1 MADMQDLIK
10 QKKAKDKARQ
20 VRRTRGD
27 VFTVDGKKF
36 KEGQSR
42 ELLDGTKVRTLKEF
56 YGNLKTGKG
65 SFYAQRVSD
74 GKKIK
79 VRPTDFKPAGPGA
92 TAFVEKEKKDIPR
105 GTSTFQETKK
115 RIGDTISEKINRGI
129 IKTKEELRNHP
140 EYKKIKSPRIKND
153 MVRLLV
159 SKGGDASYKPVE
171 KIIEKPVQPAPVRQP
186 SAREKY
192 DQQIKDQR
200 SMSPGP
206 YYKKYKMPLTATVP
220 KPTSKVD
227 RAASGAA
234 SGARN
239 VIRGKGGFG
248 KNVLKRFASGGMV
261 NARNGAFIEIENR
274 FSKRTL
280 PGKKRTTRIY

>member
-1 MADMQDLIK
+1 MADMQDQIK
-10 QKKAKDKARQ
+10 QRKAEDKARQ
-20 VRRTRGD
+20 VKRTRGD

-36 KEGQSR
+36 KEGQTR
-42 ELLDGTKVRTLKEF
+42 QLLDGTKVRTLKEF

-65 SFYAQRVSD
+65 SFYAQRISD
-74 GKKIK
+74 GRKIK

-105 GTSTFQETKK
+105 GTSTFQQTTK
-115 RIGDTISEKINRGI
+115 RIGDVVADKIDRGI
-129 IKTKEELRNHP
+129 IKTTEQLKNDSV
-140 EYKKIKSPRIKND
+140 YQKIKSPSIKNK
-153 MVRLLV
+153 MIRLLAG
-159 SKGGDASYKPVE
+159 KGGDVSYKPVE
-171 KIIEKPVQPAPVRQP
+171 KVVEKPVQPAPPKQF
-186 SAREKY
+186 SAKEKY

-206 YYKKYKMPLTATVP
+206 YYKKYKTSIFETVP
-220 KPTSKVD
+220 KPPSKID

-248 KNVLKRFASGGMV
+248 RNVLKRFASGGIV
-261 NARNGAFIEIENR
+261 NARNGAFIEVQNR
-274 FSKRTL
+274 FSKRML

>member
-1 MADMQDLIK
+1 MADMQDKIQQRK
-10 QKKAKDKARQ
+10 IEEQARK

-27 VFTVDGKKF
+27 SFTVGGKQF

-42 ELLDGTKVRTLKEF
+42 ELLDGTKVRTHKTF

-65 SFYAQRVSD
+65 TFYAERISD
-74 GKKIK
+74 GKKIR

-115 RIGDTISEKINRGI
+115 RIGDVIADKIDRGI
-129 IKTKEELRNHP
+129 IKNTEQLKKDSV
-140 EYKKIKSPRIKND
+140 YQKIKSPSIKD
-153 MVRLLV
+153 KMIKLLIA
-159 SKGGDASYKPVE
+159 KGGDASYKPVE
-171 KIIEKPVQPAPVRQP
+171 KIVETPVQPAPVQQP

-192 DQQIKDQR
+192 EQQIKDQR

-206 YYKKYKMPLTATVP
+206 YYKKYKVPLTATVP

-227 RAASGAA
+227 RAATAGA

-248 KNVLKRFASGGMV
+248 RNVLKRFASGGMV
-261 NARNGAFIEIENR
+261 NARNGAFIEIENK
-274 FSKRTL
+274 FSKRIL